1 MSCVHEDICDLEISM
16 NDVLF
21 SEVGQSLEYVFDDGG
36 CLGLVEITIL
46 SESGLKISFATELG
60 DDIAVSIAG
69 EYLEALENI
78 GMAQFFEN
86 INFRKQQLLQ
96 FFAFERL

>member
-1 MSCVHEDICDLEISM
+1 M

-21 SEVGQSLEYVFDDGG
+21 SEVGQSLENILDYWG
-36 CLGLVEITIL
+36 CLGLVEVAIL
-46 SESGLKISFATELG
+46 SESRLEISLSAELG

-78 GMAQFFEN
+78 GMTEFFEN
-86 INFRKQQLLQ
+86 INFREEQLL
-96 FFAFERL
+96 